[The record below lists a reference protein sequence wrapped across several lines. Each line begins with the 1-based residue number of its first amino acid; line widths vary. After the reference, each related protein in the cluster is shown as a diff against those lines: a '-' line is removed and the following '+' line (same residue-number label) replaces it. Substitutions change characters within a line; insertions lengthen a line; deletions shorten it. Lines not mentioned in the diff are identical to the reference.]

1 MARFISLPLMLF
13 GLLCQLSAQLD
24 PNDPNEL
31 LRRAI
36 AQVRNRLV
44 RLSNYVCT
52 QTTDR
57 IVLPGRP
64 GCYGGPPPDRF
75 RLSQSDRVRVDVL
88 STSSGE
94 LYSWPGENRFYSQ
107 DPFQLVGLLPLST
120 GGFSGLLRSV
130 FGNDNAFLYAGEV
143 TENGR
148 KLRQFSF
155 RVPRESSQ
163 YWFGTRSHDW
173 RTVAFGGTFLLD
185 PETADLVRLVVN
197 VSESPEA
204 TGACQATTTLSY
216 GRTPVNEWQSVL
228 PASALF
234 ELFTTL
240 GLEVRNSSAYS
251 GCHEFAAQSTVRFE
265 APDTGL
271 RPVEKAP
278 ERPALA
284 LPEGVPFRIVFT
296 QDIKFR
302 TVAAGDTIAAR
313 LATPI
318 VDQSGHVLVP
328 ADAPVVTRILNAEFF
343 RIQRD
348 GRPVLMG
355 TLIFRLESLAIA
367 GAMHPFVATT
377 AQQIEDCDPLP
388 GEPPKRVSSTVTTWV
403 HDGDVASLLLAPNTA
418 SLMICRVRPDF
429 VLKAGKQSKWKT
441 GGTGPTPGCLTG
453 ASRCK

>member
-1 MARFISLPLMLF
+1 MQSQIRSRVSDSHTRRVCRLRQPATGGPKTKHLLNTLQIVPSRAQHKAVAFSGRLIENLIRRIRTLARFISLPLMLF

-94 LYSWPGENRFYSQ
+94 LYSWPGENRFYSP

-163 YWFGTRSHDW
+163 YWCGTRSHDW
-173 RTVAFGGTFLLD
+173 RTVAFRGTFLLD

-216 GRTPVNEWQSVL
+216 GRTPVNELQSLL

-251 GCHEFAAQSTVRFE
+251 GCHEFEAQSTVRFE
-265 APDTGL
+265 APDAGL

-284 LPEGVPFRIVFT
+284 RRRSFPDCLYPGHQIPHGCCGRYHRC
-296 QDIKFR
+296 Q
-302 TVAAGDTIAAR
+302 AGDSHSGPVRAR
-313 LATPI
+313 
-318 VDQSGHVLVP
+318 S
-328 ADAPVVTRILNAEFF
+328 
-343 RIQRD
+343 
-348 GRPVLMG
+348 
-355 TLIFRLESLAIA
+355 S
-367 GAMHPFVATT
+367 
-377 AQQIEDCDPLP
+377 P
-388 GEPPKRVSSTVTTWV
+388 G
-403 HDGDVASLLLAPNTA
+403 
-418 SLMICRVRPDF
+418 
-429 VLKAGKQSKWKT
+429 
-441 GGTGPTPGCLTG
+441 
-453 ASRCK
+453 